1 MLFDSIK
8 YLIFFPTVTIVYFLL
23 PQKIQWL
30 WLLTVSYFFYML
42 WNPKYAILLAFTTF
56 TTYFCGILID
66 SAKKIESKNK
76 VKITQKIVLSAGLI
90 LNLGSLFLFKYYN
103 FFSNT
108 LRRALSL
115 LNISINIHSFDY
127 LLPVGISFYTL
138 QAISYIIDVYRE
150 DVKVEKHL
158 GKYALFVSF
167 FPTLLSGP
175 IEKSKDFI
183 DQLDEKHSFHY
194 DRIKSGLYIIFWG
207 LFKKLM
213 IADRIAIL
221 VNEVYNNPNNHKGL
235 EIILATVLYGIQIYC
250 DFSSYTDMARGSAE
264 ILGFRLINNFH
275 QPYFSKSIKEFW
287 RNWHISLSTWFRDY
301 LYFPLG
307 GSRKGKIRTY
317 INLMIVFIVSGLWHG
332 SAFTF
337 IIWGALHGLYQ
348 VVGKIIEKP
357 KNAIINKLHIRT
369 EVFSYRL
376 VKVLITFILVD
387 FAWLF
392 FRANSLS
399 DALLLIK
406 NSFYFNPWI
415 FTDGSLYKLGLDG
428 KDFTIALV
436 SIEIVFIVDLLQ
448 RRKDVK
454 LLLFNQNLIFRWM
467 IYIVFVVGLLIFG
480 VYGPAYSQQQ
490 FIYMQF

>member
-158 GKYALFVSF
+158 GKYALFV
-167 FPTLLSGP
+167 
-175 IEKSKDFI
+175 
-183 DQLDEKHSFHY
+183 
-194 DRIKSGLYIIFWG
+194 
-207 LFKKLM
+207 
-213 IADRIAIL
+213 
-221 VNEVYNNPNNHKGL
+221 
-235 EIILATVLYGIQIYC
+235 
-250 DFSSYTDMARGSAE
+250 
-264 ILGFRLINNFH
+264 
-275 QPYFSKSIKEFW
+275 
-287 RNWHISLSTWFRDY
+287 
-301 LYFPLG
+301 
-307 GSRKGKIRTY
+307 
-317 INLMIVFIVSGLWHG
+317 
-332 SAFTF
+332 
-337 IIWGALHGLYQ
+337 
-348 VVGKIIEKP
+348 
-357 KNAIINKLHIRT
+357 
-369 EVFSYRL
+369 
-376 VKVLITFILVD
+376 
-387 FAWLF
+387 LF
-392 FRANSLS
+392 FLHCYPV
-399 DALLLIK
+399 L
-406 NSFYFNPWI
+406 
-415 FTDGSLYKLGLDG
+415 
-428 KDFTIALV
+428 
-436 SIEIVFIVDLLQ
+436 
-448 RRKDVK
+448 
-454 LLLFNQNLIFRWM
+454 
-467 IYIVFVVGLLIFG
+467 
-480 VYGPAYSQQQ
+480 
-490 FIYMQF
+490 